1 MSLSNFEKVIEF
13 MTYSG
18 QEVNTIERPDLM
30 DNNDLI
36 NLRIKLIEEEINE
49 YIDANKVND
58 NIEMLDAIVDTLYV
72 VYGTG
77 VSFGINLDKLYNTF
91 ILNKVKNSSL
101 ILGMTNYEKTKFIST
116 NNSNF
121 NSNDISDILL
131 NNLDQI
137 KHSFNLAKSF
147 DLVKSSLLN
156 ILFTLYNYNYNY
168 NYPCKL
174 LNSQELVNLD
184 KAFDLVHIS
193 NMTKFCKS
201 EEEAINTVNKY
212 KSDSNSK
219 YKNISYKRINNLYII
234 YDSDTGKTLK
244 SINYV
249 PVNLTKL
256 VS

>member
-49 YIDANKVND
+49 YIDANKIND
-58 NIEMLDAIVDTLYV
+58 NVEMLDAIVDTLYV

-116 NNSNF
+116 NNSN
-121 NSNDISDILL
+121 DISDILL

-168 NYPCKL
+168 QCKL

-212 KSDSNSK
+212 KLDSNSK
-219 YKNISYKRINNLYII
+219 YKNISYKQINNLYII

-244 SINYV
+244 SINYI
-249 PVNLTKL
+249 PVNLTNL

>member
-30 DNNDLI
+30 DNKDLI

-49 YIDANKVND
+49 YIDANRIND
-58 NIEMLDAIVDTLYV
+58 NVEMLDAIVDTLYV

-116 NNSNF
+116 SNL
-121 NSNDISDILL
+121 NDISDILL

-137 KHSFNLAKSF
+137 KQSFNLVKSF

-156 ILFTLYNYNYNY
+156 ILFSLYNYNYQ
-168 NYPCKL
+168 CKL

-219 YKNISYKRINNLYII
+219 YKNISYKRINTLYII

-249 PVNLTKL
+249 PVNLTNL

>member
-49 YIDANKVND
+49 YIDASRIND

-116 NNSNF
+116 SNS

-131 NNLDQI
+131 NNLVQI

-156 ILFTLYNYNYNY
+156 ILFSLYNY

-174 LNSQELVNLD
+174 LNSKKLINLD

-249 PVNLTKL
+249 PVNLTNL